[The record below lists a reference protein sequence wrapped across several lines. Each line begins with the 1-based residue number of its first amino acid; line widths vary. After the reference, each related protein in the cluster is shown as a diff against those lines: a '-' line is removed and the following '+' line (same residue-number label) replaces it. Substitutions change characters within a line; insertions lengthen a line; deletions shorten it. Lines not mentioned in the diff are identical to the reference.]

1 MIEHL
6 ERSYILEMCK
16 RLGHDPTRVAR
27 INIEPTTIEVIY
39 FHPITDQVNPE
50 DLQARVPETYEETKE
65 S

>member
-16 RLGHDPTRVAR
+16 RLGHDPSRVAR

-39 FHPITDQVNPE
+39 YHPISDQVYPE
-50 DLQARVPETYEETKE
+50 DLQARVVENSEKTKE